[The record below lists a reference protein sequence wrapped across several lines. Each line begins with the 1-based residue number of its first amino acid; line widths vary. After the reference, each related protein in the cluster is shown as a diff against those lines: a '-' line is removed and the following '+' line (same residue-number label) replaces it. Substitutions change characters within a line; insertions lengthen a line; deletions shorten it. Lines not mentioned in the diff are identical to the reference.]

1 MFHEPR
7 YRTTNS
13 GGEGP
18 GEASVGASESG
29 ERTSA
34 DRYLAGPH
42 DNAARA
48 ISGAL
53 AMLLADV
60 FAVFLKTKNFHWH
73 LSGPNFRANHLLL
86 TEQSQQIFAMTD
98 ALAERARKIG
108 GTTLRS
114 ISHIVRLQR
123 IIDNDSQYE
132 SAVEILSE
140 LRSDNQ
146 QLLASMRT
154 THSLCN
160 DSGDVATANLLEN
173 FIDETE
179 GRIWFLFEASQA

>member
-1 MFHEPR
+1 M
-7 YRTTNS
+7 
-13 GGEGP
+13 
-18 GEASVGASESG
+18 SESG

-34 DRYLAGPH
+34 TRYSIGLQE
-42 DNAARA
+42 NAARA

-86 TEQSQQIFAMTD
+86 NEQSRQIFAMTD
-98 ALAERARKIG
+98 ALAERARRIG

-123 IIDNDSQYE
+123 LLDNDSQYE
-132 SAVEILSE
+132 SAVEMLAE
-140 LRSDNQ
+140 LQSDNQ

-154 THSLCN
+154 THSLCS

-173 FIDETE
+173 FIDQTE